1 MASPALSLRERI
13 PDRNL
18 WVVYATTWVLATAY
32 GLALATTPLV
42 LIERHFADGEIGATA
57 SWFGAG
63 IVSFAVPSGWIIRR
77 FSARRTLVV
86 CILGYA
92 SMIALFPFLPELWQ
106 IGINRYLDGAFS
118 VGVWVSCE
126 TLLLLRAPKEHKA
139 FATSLYAIATGLGY
153 FVGGGACWVLV
164 RWLSLGEVFL
174 IAALVASLSSL
185 IALFRLEP
193 DPPALH
199 ADAAH
204 HGAASARDWLD
215 LAWRI
220 KTSSFA
226 TFCTGFFQSSVVI
239 FLPAYLH
246 YVKGVPEEDTTLVTA
261 VSAGG
266 MLVISNVAGRIGD
279 RRGHLLVLRTLAI
292 VGVLV
297 LLSFVPLESFPVML
311 VAVLIGGGCL
321 ASIPPLSLALQ
332 GAIAK
337 PTEYAR
343 SNSIFNVF
351 FATGLLSGPFLT
363 GSISEALG
371 RPAILYVFAA
381 LWTILIVLSLIFRR
395 DDPATRRARGEP
407 ASSAQPVSDAAE

>member
-1 MASPALSLRERI
+1 MSPLRALRTRI

-42 LIERHFADGEIGATA
+42 LIARDFADGDIGATA

-77 FSARRTLVV
+77 FGARRTLVV

-92 SMIALFPFLPELWQ
+92 SMIALFPYLPELWQ
-106 IGINRYLDGAFS
+106 IGINRYFDGAFS

-153 FVGGGACWVLV
+153 FIGGGICWALV
-164 RWLSLGEVFL
+164 RVISLQQVFL
-174 IAALVASLSSL
+174 IAACVAALSSL
-185 IALFRLEP
+185 IALFRLDD

-199 ADAAH
+199 AEEER
-204 HGAASARDWLD
+204 HGAANLREWID
-215 LAWRI
+215 LGWRI

-246 YVKGVPEEDTTLVTA
+246 YVKGVPENDTTLVTA

-279 RRGHLLVLRTLAI
+279 RRGHLFVLRGLAI
-292 VGVLV
+292 VGVVV
-297 LLSFVPLESFPVML
+297 LLSFVPLTSFPVML
-311 VAVLIGGGCL
+311 AAVLIGGGCL

-351 FATGLLSGPFLT
+351 FATGLLTGPFIT
-363 GSISEALG
+363 GQVSETVG
-371 RPAILYVFAA
+371 REAILYVFAA
-381 LWTILIVLSLIFRR
+381 LWIGMIVLSVIFRK
-395 DDPATRRARGEP
+395 DDPATRPRPVALPTELTP
-407 ASSAQPVSDAAE
+407 ATTPPSA

>member
-1 MASPALSLRERI
+1 MSPIHTLRERI

-18 WVVYATTWVLATAY
+18 WVVYLTTWVLATAY

-42 LIERHFADGEIGATA
+42 LIERHFTDGEIGATA

-63 IVSFAVPSGWIIRR
+63 IVSFAIPSGWIIRR

-153 FVGGGACWVLV
+153 FVGGGICWALV
-164 RWLSLGEVFL
+164 HVMSLGTVFV
-174 IAALVASLSSL
+174 IAAIVAALSSL

-199 ADAAH
+199 TTEAH
-204 HGAASARDWLD
+204 HGAANARDWAS

-226 TFCTGFFQSSVVI
+226 TFCTGFFQASVVI

-246 YVKGVPEEDTTLVTA
+246 YVKHVPEEDTTLVTA

-266 MLVISNVAGRIGD
+266 MLVISNVAGRFGD
-279 RRGHLLVLRTLAI
+279 RIGHLFVLRALAI

-297 LLSFVPLESFPVML
+297 LLSFVPLTSFPVML
-311 VAVLIGGGCL
+311 AAVLVGGGSL

-337 PTEYAR
+337 PSEYAR

-351 FATGLLSGPFLT
+351 FATGLLSGPYLT
-363 GSISEALG
+363 GRVSESLG
-371 RPAILYVFAA
+371 REAILYLFAS
-381 LWTILIVLSLIFRR
+381 LWTALIVLSLIFRK
-395 DDPATRRARGEP
+395 DDPATRR
-407 ASSAQPVSDAAE
+407 

>member
-1 MASPALSLRERI
+1 MSALVSIVRTLRERV

-18 WVVYATTWVLATAY
+18 WVVYLTTWVLATAY

-42 LIERHFADGEIGATA
+42 LIAREFTDREIGATA

-63 IVSFAVPSGWIIRR
+63 IVSFAIPSGWIIRR
-77 FSARRTLVV
+77 FGARRTLGV

-92 SMIALFPFLPELWQ
+92 AMIALFPFLPELGS
-106 IGINRYLDGAFS
+106 IGVNRFFDGAFS

-126 TLLLLRAPKEHKA
+126 TLLLLRAPEEHKA

-153 FVGGGACWVLV
+153 FVGGGICWGLV
-164 RWLSLGEVFL
+164 HVISHEAVFV
-174 IAALVASLSSL
+174 IAAIVASLSSV
-185 IALFRLEP
+185 IALTRLEP

-199 ADAAH
+199 AAPEQ
-204 HGAASARDWLD
+204 HGRANLREWID
-215 LAWRI
+215 LGWRI

-246 YVKGVPEEDTTLVTA
+246 FVKGVPEEDTTLVTA

-266 MLVISNVAGRIGD
+266 MLFISNVAGRLGD
-279 RRGHLLVLRTLAI
+279 RHGHLLVLRCLAI
-292 VGVLV
+292 AGVLV
-297 LLSFVPLESFPVML
+297 LLSFVPLTSFPLML
-311 VAVLIGGGCL
+311 AAVLIGGGSL

-332 GAIAK
+332 GAIAR
-337 PTEYAR
+337 PSEYAR

-351 FATGLLSGPFLT
+351 FATGLLSGPYVT
-363 GSISEALG
+363 GRLSEAVG
-371 RPAILYVFAA
+371 RESILWLFAG
-381 LWTILIVLSLIFRR
+381 LWTGLIVLSHVFRA
-395 DDPATRRARGEP
+395 DDPAARRPPGT
-407 ASSAQPVSDAAE
+407 PVPRA